1 MAVLDL
7 DERLRRGAD
16 QRQLAELEQEQVRRR
31 VHAPQRA
38 VDVDRGRPGR
48 PLGALR
54 EDDLER
60 VALADV
66 LLRALDA
73 ADVLEP
79 SRRAACPSAG
89 PVAARLEPGQRPV
102 EPLRHLDRVAAQD
115 LGHPQD
121 VVELDERVG
130 DDEQAL
136 GKGRP
141 GVGQRHGRLELRD
154 VVVAEVADDGLVE
167 RLRLLEADDPRPVA
181 DERVPAHASVLD
193 RLEQER
199 GAVLGAQAEVGPE
212 RSDEIC
218 GYDGGCVHFG
228 KQKDLRL
235 EVFERNGL
243 VA

>member
-1 MAVLDL
+1 MREALRLEEALDVNRPGLADAREVVPAEVDEHHVLGAVLLRGEQLLDVAGPARNRARDRVHARAAVLDL

-16 QRQLAELEQEQVRRR
+16 QRELAELEQEEVRRR
-31 VHAPQRA
+31 VDAAQRA
-38 VDVDRGRPGR
+38 VDVDRRRAGR
-48 PLGALR
+48 PLRALR

-79 SRRAACPSAG
+79 SRRAARPAAR

-136 GKGRP
+136 GKVRAGARAAARSARASRCGRSR
-141 GVGQRHGRLELRD
+141 GSRRR
-154 VVVAEVADDGLVE
+154 ARRA
-167 RLRLLEADDPRPVA
+167 PRPPRTA
-181 DERVPAHASVLD
+181 TIRVP
-193 RLEQER
+193 
-199 GAVLGAQAEVGPE
+199 
-212 RSDEIC
+212 
-218 GYDGGCVHFG
+218 
-228 KQKDLRL
+228 
-235 EVFERNGL
+235 
-243 VA
+243 